1 MPREHKLLSVT
12 CRDVPRRDNFDLEQ
26 ISHKRPWQNR
36 KAKGHSQH
44 CEISHMNLKAATRLA
59 HHLAPG
65 LSNWFVEGL
74 KNLAVVRTLHVL
86 LFRCLTAGV
95 FVPTYARRPKKMEVG
110 LLPTTNWGGH
120 RSQVAHMQCKAWSRK
135 IQLATSVNLY
145 IYIHTTAIVG
155 FGLLSLSIGKGI
167 LLLGDVGMLNSWHV
181 EHILEYYYLLPSGLG
196 QNTSNQGFFC
206 KALPTENMPRF
217 FLLLHV
223 ETCLYLDMVPAM
235 SI

>member
-1 MPREHKLLSVT
+1 MHVGQRKWKSAFYQQQIGVVTVHKSPI
-12 CRDVPRRDNFDLEQ
+12 CNAKRDHAR
-26 ISHKRPWQNR
+26 
-36 KAKGHSQH
+36 
-44 CEISHMNLKAATRLA
+44 
-59 HHLAPG
+59 
-65 LSNWFVEGL
+65 SNWQL
-74 KNLAVVRTLHVL
+74 Q
-86 LFRCLTAGV
+86 LT
-95 FVPTYARRPKKMEVG
+95 
-110 LLPTTNWGGH
+110 
-120 RSQVAHMQCKAWSRK
+120 C
-135 IQLATSVNLY
+135 IY